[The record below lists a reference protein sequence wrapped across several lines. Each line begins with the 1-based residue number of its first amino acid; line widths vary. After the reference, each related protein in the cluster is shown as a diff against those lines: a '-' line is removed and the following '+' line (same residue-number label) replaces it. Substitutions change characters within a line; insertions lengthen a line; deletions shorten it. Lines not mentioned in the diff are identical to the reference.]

1 MGAGASFGL
10 VDTAGGGSG
19 VALFDPETGP
29 SSAGASFVSTGAV
42 TSADALAE
50 SRGANSAGVLFASA
64 VWLDMGA
71 GPSSGALLASTDVGA
86 VGCPFDSDAGATSS
100 AALFNSTVSRGSSE
114 GRGRGNGG
122 DDTVRWW

>member
-1 MGAGASFGL
+1 MAAAASFGL

-19 VALFDPETGP
+19 VALFDPEIGP
-29 SSAGASFVSTGAV
+29 SSAGPLFVSTGAAN
-42 TSADALAE
+42 SADALAE
-50 SRGANSAGVLFASA
+50 STGANSADVLFASA

-86 VGCPFDSDAGATSS
+86 VGCPFDSDAGATSGE
-100 AALFNSTVSRGSSE
+100 ALFNSTDSRGSSG